1 MNNNYEVVFIAR
13 PDAGDD
19 IIKGIIQKAKDTVES
34 LNSQVVKVE
43 EWGKRKMAYP
53 IRKYSDGYY
62 VLLNISANPAA
73 CKEVERILRLNEDV
87 IRNQTVKKIEVTS
100 DKKTKKEKEV
110 KESKEINP

>member
-1 MNNNYEVVFIAR
+1 MNNNYEVVFITR

-19 IIKGIIQKAKDTVES
+19 IIKGIIQKAKDTAEGLQS
-34 LNSQVVKVE
+34 EVVKVE

-53 IRKYSDGYY
+53 IRKYSDGHY

-87 IRNQTVKKIEVTS
+87 IRYQTVKKIEIKPA
-100 DKKTKKEKEV
+100 KKAKKKKEA

>member
-19 IIKGIIQKAKDTVES
+19 IIKGIIQKAKDAAGS
-34 LNSQVVKVE
+34 LNSQITKVE
-43 EWGKRKMAYP
+43 EWGKRRMVYP
-53 IRKYSDGYY
+53 IRKHLDGYY
-62 VLLNISANPAA
+62 VLLNLSANPSA

-87 IRNQTVKKIEVTS
+87 IRYQTIKKIEV
-100 DKKTKKEKEV
+100 KNTKKAKNKKEA